1 MGISFGSGAVK
12 PYVGG
17 SEIQEAYVG
26 SQLVYKSGLPY
37 YYYFLG
43 GTENYQ
49 ISENCLL
56 QDGAAIAKPTNV
68 NNFMIA
74 VSGEAKIRL
83 NNINSFIGYKLKF
96 TTCARRGFNTNFAQ
110 IRFHDATGL
119 TLNSDTIAYYTNPTL
134 VTITIP
140 ANAVYAT
147 LRAVSAQETFYFDTI
162 RCEEE

>member
-1 MGISFGSGAVK
+1 MGISKGGQSVK
-12 PYVGG
+12 PYVG
-17 SEIQEAYVG
+17 SKEVQEAYIG
-26 SQLVYKSGLPY
+26 SQLVYRAGLPY

-56 QDGAAIAKPTNV
+56 QDGAVIAKPTNV

-74 VSGEAKIRL
+74 VSGNAKIRL

-96 TTCARRGFNTNFAQ
+96 TTCARRGYNTNTAP

-119 TLNSDTIAYYTNPTL
+119 TLNSDNIKYYTNPTL
-134 VTITIP
+134 VSLTIP

-147 LRAVSAQETFYFDTI
+147 FRTSAATETFYFDAI